1 MSDPDF
7 SEFDLWRR
15 GQQFEDFALGQ
26 TFTHH
31 WGRTLTA
38 GDATLFASVA
48 LRYCPLYVNAEY
60 AKAAGHRDLVVDP
73 LLVLSTVIGL
83 SVEDLSEA
91 GGPFL
96 GVNKVE
102 FGAPVH
108 PGDTITAESTV
119 IDLRESESR
128 PATGIVSWRTVGT
141 NQHGETVVEYERT
154 NLVAKRLATKRQPKE
169 QPSMGKPA

>member
-7 SEFDLWRR
+7 SGFQLWRR

-26 TFTHH
+26 SFTHH

-48 LRYCPLYVNAEY
+48 LRYCPLYLNAEY

-102 FGAPVH
+102 FGVPVH
-108 PGDTITAESTV
+108 PGDTITAASTV

-141 NQHGETVVEYERT
+141 NQHGETVIEYERT
-154 NLVAKRLATKRQPKE
+154 NLVAKRQSKRE
-169 QPSMGKPA
+169 RRMSKPA